1 VRIKS
6 GTTGINTMRVYNSV
20 KLAIEQDSTGAF
32 GRAYV
37 PELDAVPDAFIHEPW
52 RWPGAAS

>member
-1 VRIKS
+1 MKS

-20 KLAIEQDSTGAF
+20 KLAIEQHPTGAF

-37 PELDAVPDAFIHEPW
+37 PELDAVPDAFIHGPW